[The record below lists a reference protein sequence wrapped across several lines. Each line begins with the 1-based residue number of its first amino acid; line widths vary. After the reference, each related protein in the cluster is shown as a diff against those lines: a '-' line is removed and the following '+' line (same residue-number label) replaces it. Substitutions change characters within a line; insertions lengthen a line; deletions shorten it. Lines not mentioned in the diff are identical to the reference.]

1 MDPAWYGWRSF
12 LFYEHAFG
20 FENGM
25 AKNTKSPKGQKPN
38 QNKEHP
44 SEKKA
49 EHIREMRQSFPETA
63 KSDCCEKNINE
74 IYL

>member
-1 MDPAWYGWRSF
+1 MDEDP
-12 LFYEHAFG
+12 FYFMNMPLDLN
-20 FENGM
+20 NGM

-44 SEKKA
+44 SEQKA
-49 EHIREMRQSFPETA
+49 EHMREMRQSFPETA
-63 KSDCCEKNINE
+63 KSDCFEKNINE

>member
-1 MDPAWYGWRSF
+1 
-12 LFYEHAFG
+12 
-20 FENGM
+20 M

-44 SEKKA
+44 SEQKA
-49 EHIREMRQSFPETA
+49 EHMREVRQSFPETA
-63 KSDCCEKNINE
+63 KSYCCEKNINE